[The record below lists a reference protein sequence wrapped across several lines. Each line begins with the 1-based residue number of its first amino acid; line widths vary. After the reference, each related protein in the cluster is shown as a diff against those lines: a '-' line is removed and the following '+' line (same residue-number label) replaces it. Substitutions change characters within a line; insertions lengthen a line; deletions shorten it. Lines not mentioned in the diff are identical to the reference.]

1 VLGEGRV
8 NTDSETRPKFMRFVR
23 KFAVPIIVAWL
34 LLTVAVNV
42 LVPPIESVARNHAV
56 TMSPQ
61 DAPAMIAAKRIGADF
76 HESDSDSIAMIV
88 LESDKPLGEEAHRYY
103 DALVKKLQADLKHV
117 QHVQNVWGDPL
128 TAAGV
133 QSRDG
138 KAAYVQLNLAGNQG
152 STVGNE
158 SVKAVREVVERSAP
172 PKGLKVYVTGPAAL
186 TTDMNDAADKSMFI
200 MMGVTGVVIMIM
212 LFIAYR
218 SVSTML
224 LVLVMVG
231 FEMGTAR
238 GVVAILGNYGLLG
251 FSTFVVAMLSS
262 LAIAAG
268 TDYAIFLI
276 GRYQENRQAGQDR
289 EAAYYTMF
297 RGTFHI
303 ILGSGLTIA
312 GATFC
317 LHLARLSYFKALGIP
332 SALGLI
338 VVVAGALTAAP
349 AVVAVATRFGLLDPK
364 RAVKVH
370 GWRRIGTAAVRW
382 PGAVLAASLVAAL
395 VGILIMPSMKVSYN
409 DRFYIP
415 RDLRSNIGYEAAE
428 RHFSAAT
435 MNPDILM
442 IESDHDMRNSG
453 DMIILDR
460 LAKDVFRSPG
470 IAMVQSITRPLGGPI
485 EHTSIPF
492 QISAQSIPIQ
502 ENLQFMKDRMADMLT
517 MSDDLGAM
525 TDTLERMRGLMEQMT
540 HTTHHMVGDM
550 GDMKATLDEMRDH
563 LADFDDFARP
573 LRGYLYWEQHCFNIP
588 VCWAVRS
595 VFDAIDGVDKFS
607 DNMSTLIKDVNNVDA
622 ILPQMLAQFPPI
634 IAVAQSMRA
643 SLLTIHSS
651 FSGLVTQVSQMTDTA
666 SAMGRAFDASRSGD
680 YFYLPPEAFQN
691 PDFQRGLKLFL
702 SPDGKAARFIIT
714 HDTDPATPAGIAAV
728 KPELA
733 AAHQAVKGTALT
745 DAKFYL
751 AGTAAIYRDIQSG
764 SHYDLLIVGIAAL
777 TLIFA
782 VMVIITRALVASL
795 VIIGTVLL
803 SLGAAFGLSVLVWQH
818 LFGLDLNWIAPVFG
832 LIILLAVGS
841 DYNLLLVS
849 RFQEEIHAGL
859 KTGIIR
865 SMGSTG
871 GVVTAAGLVFAFTMM
886 SMAASDLRSIGQAGT
901 TIGLGL
907 LFDTLIVRS
916 LMTPSTAALL
926 GRWFWWPLQVRP
938 RPASHMLRPNGPR
951 NLVQTLFPDE
961 SAGAATRPA
970 CSIERQVND
979 AAHYRGEGIVPR
991 ATPHDTYGS
1000 ALHLYPTGYDGDPTP
1015 TED

>member
-1 VLGEGRV
+1 MI
-8 NTDSETRPKFMRFVR
+8 TDHHARPKFMRFVR
-23 KFAVPIIVAWL
+23 RFAVPIIVAWL

-42 LVPPIESVARNHAV
+42 LVPPIESVARSHAV

-61 DAPAMIAAKRIGADF
+61 DAPAMIAAKRIGAKF
-76 HESDSDSIAMIV
+76 HESDSDSIAMVV
-88 LESDKPLGEEAHRYY
+88 LESDQQLGEHAHRYY
-103 DALVKKLQADLKHV
+103 DGLVEKLQADYQHV
-117 QHVQNVWGDPL
+117 QHVHNVWGDPL

-152 STVGNE
+152 STLGNE
-158 SVKAVREVVERSAP
+158 SVKAVRDVVDGSAP
-172 PKGLKVYVTGPAAL
+172 PQGLKVYVTGPAAL
-186 TTDMNDAADKSMFI
+186 TTDMNEAADKSMFK

-212 LFIAYR
+212 LFITYR
-218 SVSTML
+218 SISTVL

-276 GRYQENRQAGQDR
+276 GRYHEARQAGEDR
-289 EAAYYTMF
+289 ETAYYTMF
-297 RGTFHI
+297 RGTYHV

-332 SALGLI
+332 SALGLL
-338 VVVAGALTAAP
+338 VVIAGALTVGP
-349 AVVAVATRFGLLDPK
+349 AVVAVASRFGLLEPK
-364 RAVKVH
+364 RMAKTR
-370 GWRRIGTAAVRW
+370 GWRRIGAAAVRW
-382 PGAVLAASLVAAL
+382 PAPVFATSLAIAI

-415 RDLRSNIGYEAAE
+415 HALPSNVGYTAAE

-442 IESDHDMRNSG
+442 VESDHDMRNTG

-460 LAKDVFRSPG
+460 ISKDIFRSPG

-492 QISAQSIPIQ
+492 QISAGSIPIR
-502 ENLQFMKDRMADMLT
+502 ENLQFMKDRSADMLT
-517 MSDDLGAM
+517 MSNDLGAM
-525 TDTLERMRGLMEQMT
+525 ISSIERMYGLMGQMSD
-540 HTTHHMVGDM
+540 TTHHMLGDM
-550 GDMKATLDEMRDH
+550 NEMKATVDEMRDH

-573 LRGYLYWEQHCFNIP
+573 FRSYLYWEPHCFDIP
-588 VCWAVRS
+588 VCWASRS
-595 VFDAIDGVDKFS
+595 VFEAIDGVDKFS
-607 DNMSTLIKDVNNVDA
+607 DDMRALLNDVSNIDT
-622 ILPQMLAQFPPI
+622 ILPQIRQQFPPI

-643 SLLTIHSS
+643 SLLTMQSS
-651 FSGLVTQVSQMTDTA
+651 FSGLITQMSKMTDTA
-666 SAMGRAFDASRSGD
+666 SAMGEAFDASRSGD
-680 YFYLPPEAFQN
+680 YFYLPPEAFDN

-714 HDTDPATPAGIAAV
+714 HDTDPATPAGISAV
-728 KPELA
+728 MPELT
-733 AAHQAVKGTALT
+733 AAHQAVKGTNLT

-751 AGTAAIYRDIQSG
+751 TGTAAIYRDIQSG

-777 TLIFA
+777 TLIFV
-782 VMVIITRALVASL
+782 VMVMITRALVASL
-795 VIIGTVLL
+795 VIVGTVLI
-803 SLGAAFGLSVLVWQH
+803 SLGAAFGLSVLVWQYI
-818 LFGLDLNWIAPVFG
+818 FGLALNWIAPVFG

-849 RFQEEIHAGL
+849 RFQEEISAGL

-865 SMGSTG
+865 SVGETG
-871 GVVTAAGLVFAFTMM
+871 QVVTAAGLVFAFTMM
-886 SMAASDLRSIGQAGT
+886 SMVASDLRSIGQAGS

-907 LFDTLIVRS
+907 LFDTLVVRS
-916 LMTPSTAALL
+916 LMTPSIAALL
-926 GRWFWWPLQVRP
+926 GRWFWWPLRVRP
-938 RPASHMLRPNGPR
+938 RPASSMLRPFGPR
-951 NLVQTLFPDE
+951 QLVRSLLLGENGEVAKTNLQS
-961 SAGAATRPA
+961 SAR
-970 CSIERQVND
+970 
-979 AAHYRGEGIVPR
+979 
-991 ATPHDTYGS
+991 
-1000 ALHLYPTGYDGDPTP
+1000 
-1015 TED
+1015 

>member
-1 VLGEGRV
+1 M
-8 NTDSETRPKFMRFVR
+8 NTGQDARPKFMRFVR
-23 KFAVPIIVAWL
+23 RFAVPILVAWL
-34 LLTVAVNV
+34 LVTVALNV

-61 DAPAMIAAKRIGADF
+61 DAPAMIAAKRIGEKF

-88 LESDKPLGEEAHRYY
+88 LESDKQLDEQAHGYY
-103 DALVKKLQADLKHV
+103 DGLVKKLQADPKHV

-152 STVGNE
+152 GTLGNE
-158 SVKAVREVVERSAP
+158 SVKAVREIVDNSVP
-172 PKGLKVYVTGPAAL
+172 PKGLKAYVTGPAAL
-186 TTDMNDAADKSMFI
+186 TTDMNEAADKSMFK

-218 SVSTML
+218 SISTVL

-238 GVVAILGNYGLLG
+238 GLVALLGNSGLLG

-276 GRYQENRQAGQDR
+276 GRYQEARQAGQDR
-289 EAAYYTMF
+289 EAAWYTMF

-317 LHLARLSYFKALGIP
+317 LYLARLSYFKALGIP

-349 AVVAVATRFGLLDPK
+349 AVVAVASRFGLLDPK
-364 RAVKVH
+364 RVVKVH
-370 GWRRIGTAAVRW
+370 GWRRIGTATVRW
-382 PGAVLAASLVAAL
+382 PGPVFAASLVIAL
-395 VGILIMPSMKVSYN
+395 VGILIMPSMRVSYN

-415 RDLRSNIGYEAAE
+415 PNLPSNIGYAAAE

-442 IESDHDMRNSG
+442 IESDHDMRNPG

-460 LAKDVFRSPG
+460 IAKDVFRSPG

-502 ENLQFMKDRMADMLT
+502 QNLQFMKDRMADMLK
-517 MSDDLGAM
+517 MSDDLGVM
-525 TDTLERMRGLMEQMT
+525 IGSMERMYALMGQMSS
-540 HTTHHMVGDM
+540 TTHHMVGDM
-550 GDMKATLDEMRDH
+550 HDMKSTLDEMRDH

-573 LRGYLYWEQHCFNIP
+573 LRGYLYWEPHCFDIP
-588 VCWAVRS
+588 VCWATRS
-595 VFDAIDGVDKFS
+595 VFEAIDGVDKFS
-607 DNMSTLIKDVNNVDA
+607 DEINAVVEDVGNIDTL
-622 ILPQMLAQFPPI
+622 LPQMLQQIPPI
-634 IAVAQSMRA
+634 IAVAKSMRGT
-643 SLLTIHSS
+643 LLTLHSS
-651 FSGLVTQVSQMTDTA
+651 FSGLVTQMAQMTDTA
-666 SAMGRAFDASRSGD
+666 SAMGQAFDASRIGD
-680 YFYLPPEAFQN
+680 YFYLPPEALQN

-728 KPELA
+728 KPELN

-745 DAKFYL
+745 DARFYL

-764 SHYDLLIVGIAAL
+764 SQYDLLIVGAAAL
-777 TLIFA
+777 TLIFV
-782 VMVIITRALVASL
+782 VMLIITRALVASL
-795 VIIGTVLL
+795 VIVGTVLL

-818 LFGLDLNWIAPVFG
+818 IFGLDLNWIAPVFG

-849 RFQEEIHAGL
+849 RFQDEIRAGL

-865 SMGSTG
+865 SMGETG

-886 SMAASDLRSIGQAGT
+886 SMVASDLRSIGQAGS

-916 LMTPSTAALL
+916 LMTPSVAALL
-926 GRWFWWPLQVRP
+926 GRWFWWPQRVRS
-938 RPASHMLRPNGPR
+938 RPARYLLRPPGPR
-951 NLVQTLFPDE
+951 ADIPSVLV
-961 SAGAATRPA
+961 
-970 CSIERQVND
+970 RQ
-979 AAHYRGEGIVPR
+979 
-991 ATPHDTYGS
+991 
-1000 ALHLYPTGYDGDPTP
+1000 
-1015 TED
+1015 

>member
-1 VLGEGRV
+1 MSAEE
-8 NTDSETRPKFMRFVR
+8 NARPWFMRFVR
-23 KFAVPIIVAWL
+23 RFAVPILIAWL

-61 DAPAMIAAKRIGADF
+61 DAPAMIAAKRIGAKF
-76 HESDSDSIAMIV
+76 QESSSDSIAMVV
-88 LESDKPLGEEAHRYY
+88 LESDKQLGGQAHRYY
-103 DALVKKLQADLKHV
+103 DGLVNRLHADTKHV
-117 QHVQNVWGDPL
+117 QHLQNVWGDPL

-138 KAAYVQLNLAGNQG
+138 KAAYLQLSLAGDQG
-152 STVGNE
+152 STLGNE
-158 SVKAVREVVERSAP
+158 SVKAVREIIDHSSP
-172 PKGLKVYVTGPAAL
+172 PNGLKVYVTGPAPL
-186 TTDMNDAADKSMFI
+186 TTDMNDAADESMLV
-200 MMGVTGVVIMIM
+200 MMGVTGAVIMIM
-212 LFIAYR
+212 LFLTYR

-224 LVLVMVG
+224 LIMVMVG

-238 GVVAILGNYGLLG
+238 GVVAILGNHDLLG

-276 GRYQENRQAGQDR
+276 GRYQEARQAGQDR
-289 EAAYYTMF
+289 EASYYSMF

-332 SALGLI
+332 SALGLL

-349 AVVAVATRFGLLDPK
+349 AVVVVASRFGLLDPK
-364 RAVKVH
+364 RVVKVR
-370 GWRRIGTAAVRW
+370 GWRRIGTATVRW
-382 PGAVLAASLVAAL
+382 PGAVLAASFAIAL
-395 VGILIMPSMKVSYN
+395 VGILIMPTMKVSYN

-415 RDLRSNIGYEAAE
+415 AELPSNVGYAAAE

-442 IESDHDMRNSG
+442 IESDHDLRNSG

-460 LAKDVFRSPG
+460 LAKDIFRTPG

-492 QISAQSIPIQ
+492 QISAQAIPIQ
-502 ENLQFMKDRMADMLT
+502 QNLQFMKDRTADMLK

-525 TDTLERMRGLMEQMT
+525 IGSMERMQALVGKMGGATDQLT
-540 HTTHHMVGDM
+540 GDM
-550 GDMKATLDEMRDH
+550 HGMQTTLDEMRDH
-563 LADFDDFARP
+563 LSDFDDFARP
-573 LRGYLYWEQHCFNIP
+573 FRNYLYWEQHCADIP
-588 VCWAVRS
+588 VCWASRS

-607 DNMSTLIKDVNNVDA
+607 ADMSTLIRDMGNVDA
-622 ILPQMLAQFPPI
+622 ILPQLRGEFPPM
-634 IAVAQSMRA
+634 IAVAKTMQGT
-643 SLLTIHSS
+643 LLTMHSS
-651 FSGLVTQVSQMTDTA
+651 FSGLVTQLAQMTDTA
-666 SAMGRAFDASRSGD
+666 SAMGQAFDASRSGD

-691 PDFQRGLKLFL
+691 PDFQRGLQLFL

-714 HDTDPATPAGIAAV
+714 HDTDPATPGGIAAV
-728 KPELA
+728 PSELN
-733 AAHQAVKGTALT
+733 AAHQAVKGTTLT

-764 SHYDLLIVGIAAL
+764 SNYDLLIVGIAAL

-795 VIIGTVLL
+795 VIVGTVLL

-849 RFQEEIHAGL
+849 RFQEEIGAGL

-865 SMGSTG
+865 SMGETG
-871 GVVTAAGLVFAFTMM
+871 GVVTSAGLVFAFTMM
-886 SMAASDLRSIGQAGT
+886 SMAASDLSSIGQAGT

-916 LMTPSTAALL
+916 LMTPSVAALL
-926 GRWFWWPLQVRP
+926 GRWFWWPLRVR
-938 RPASHMLRPNGPR
+938 RPASNARRSATATGPTDR
-951 NLVQTLFPDE
+951 RLVSHA
-961 SAGAATRPA
+961 SA
-970 CSIERQVND
+970 
-979 AAHYRGEGIVPR
+979 
-991 ATPHDTYGS
+991 
-1000 ALHLYPTGYDGDPTP
+1000 
-1015 TED
+1015 

>member
-1 VLGEGRV
+1 M
-8 NTDSETRPKFMRFVR
+8 NTGQDARPKFMRFVR
-23 KFAVPIIVAWL
+23 RFAVPILVAWL
-34 LLTVAVNV
+34 LVTVALNV

-61 DAPAMIAAKRIGADF
+61 DAPAMIAAKRIGEKF

-88 LESDKPLGEEAHRYY
+88 LESDKQLDEQAHGYY
-103 DALVKKLQADLKHV
+103 DGLVKKLQADPKHV

-152 STVGNE
+152 GTLGNE
-158 SVKAVREVVERSAP
+158 SVKAVREIVDNSVP
-172 PKGLKVYVTGPAAL
+172 PKGLKAYVTGPAAL
-186 TTDMNDAADKSMFI
+186 TTDMNEAADKSMFK

-218 SVSTML
+218 SISTVL
-224 LVLVMVG
+224 LVLVMVS

-238 GVVAILGNYGLLG
+238 GLVALLGNTGLLG

-276 GRYQENRQAGQDR
+276 GRYQEARQAGQDR
-289 EAAYYTMF
+289 EAAWYTMF
-297 RGTFHI
+297 RRTFHI

-317 LHLARLSYFKALGIP
+317 LYLARLSYFKALGIP

-349 AVVAVATRFGLLDPK
+349 AVVAVASRFGLLDPK
-364 RAVKVH
+364 RVVKVH
-370 GWRRIGTAAVRW
+370 GWRRIGTATVRW
-382 PGAVLAASLVAAL
+382 PGPVFAASLVIAL
-395 VGILIMPSMKVSYN
+395 VGILIMPSMRVSYN

-415 RDLRSNIGYEAAE
+415 PNLPSNIGYAAAE

-442 IESDHDMRNSG
+442 IESDHDMRNPG

-460 LAKDVFRSPG
+460 IAKDVFRSPG

-502 ENLQFMKDRMADMLT
+502 QNLQFMKDRMADMLK
-517 MSDDLGAM
+517 MSDDLGVM
-525 TDTLERMRGLMEQMT
+525 IGSMERMYALMGQMSS
-540 HTTHHMVGDM
+540 TTHHMVGDM
-550 GDMKATLDEMRDH
+550 HDMKSTLDEMRDH

-573 LRGYLYWEQHCFNIP
+573 LRGYLYWEPHCFDIP
-588 VCWAVRS
+588 VCWATRS
-595 VFDAIDGVDKFS
+595 VFEAIDGVDKFS
-607 DNMSTLIKDVNNVDA
+607 DEINAVLEDMGNIDTL
-622 ILPQMLAQFPPI
+622 LPQMLQQIPPI
-634 IAVAQSMRA
+634 IAVAKSMRGT
-643 SLLTIHSS
+643 LLTQHSS
-651 FSGLVTQVSQMTDTA
+651 FSGLVTQMAQMTDTA
-666 SAMGRAFDASRSGD
+666 STMGQAFDASRSGD

-691 PDFQRGLKLFL
+691 ADFQRGLKLFL

-728 KPELA
+728 KPELN

-745 DAKFYL
+745 DARFYL

-764 SHYDLLIVGIAAL
+764 SQYDLLIVGAAAL
-777 TLIFA
+777 TLIFV
-782 VMVIITRALVASL
+782 VMLIITRALVASL
-795 VIIGTVLL
+795 VIVGTVLL

-818 LFGLDLNWIAPVFG
+818 IFGLDLNWIAPVFG

-849 RFQEEIHAGL
+849 RFQDEIRAGL

-865 SMGSTG
+865 SMGETG

-886 SMAASDLRSIGQAGT
+886 SMVASDLRSIGQAGS

-916 LMTPSTAALL
+916 LMTPSVAALL
-926 GRWFWWPLQVRP
+926 GRWFWWPQRVRS
-938 RPASHMLRPNGPR
+938 RPARYLLRPLGPR
-951 NLVQTLFPDE
+951 ADIPVLV
-961 SAGAATRPA
+961 
-970 CSIERQVND
+970 RQ
-979 AAHYRGEGIVPR
+979 
-991 ATPHDTYGS
+991 
-1000 ALHLYPTGYDGDPTP
+1000 
-1015 TED
+1015 

>member
-1 VLGEGRV
+1 
-8 NTDSETRPKFMRFVR
+8 
-23 KFAVPIIVAWL
+23 
-34 LLTVAVNV
+34 
-42 LVPPIESVARNHAV
+42 
-56 TMSPQ
+56 
-61 DAPAMIAAKRIGADF
+61 
-76 HESDSDSIAMIV
+76 MIV
-88 LESDKPLGEEAHRYY
+88 LESDKQLDEQAHGYY
-103 DALVKKLQADLKHV
+103 DGLVKKLQADPKHV

-152 STVGNE
+152 GTLGNE
-158 SVKAVREVVERSAP
+158 SVKAVREIVDNSVP
-172 PKGLKVYVTGPAAL
+172 PKGLKAYVTGPAAL
-186 TTDMNDAADKSMFI
+186 TTDMNEAADKSMFK

-218 SVSTML
+218 SISTVL

-238 GVVAILGNYGLLG
+238 GLVALLGNSGLLG

-276 GRYQENRQAGQDR
+276 GRYQEARQAGQDR
-289 EAAYYTMF
+289 EAAWYTMF

-317 LHLARLSYFKALGIP
+317 LYLARLSYFKALGIP

-349 AVVAVATRFGLLDPK
+349 AVVAVASRFGLLDPK
-364 RAVKVH
+364 RVVKVH
-370 GWRRIGTAAVRW
+370 GWRRIGTATVRW
-382 PGAVLAASLVAAL
+382 PGPVFAASLVIAI
-395 VGILIMPSMKVSYN
+395 VGILIMPSMRVSYN

-415 RDLRSNIGYEAAE
+415 PNLPSNIGYAAAE

-442 IESDHDMRNSG
+442 IESDHDMRNPG

-460 LAKDVFRSPG
+460 IAKDVFRSPG

-502 ENLQFMKDRMADMLT
+502 QNLQFMKDRMADMLK
-517 MSDDLGAM
+517 MSDDLGVM
-525 TDTLERMRGLMEQMT
+525 IGSMERMYALMGQMSS
-540 HTTHHMVGDM
+540 TTHHMVGDM
-550 GDMKATLDEMRDH
+550 HDMKSTLDEMRDH

-573 LRGYLYWEQHCFNIP
+573 LRGYLYWEPHCFNIP
-588 VCWAVRS
+588 VCWATRS
-595 VFDAIDGVDKFS
+595 VFEAIDGVDKFS
-607 DNMSTLIKDVNNVDA
+607 DEINAVLEDMGNIDTL
-622 ILPQMLAQFPPI
+622 LPQMLQQIPPI
-634 IAVAQSMRA
+634 IAVAKSMRGT
-643 SLLTIHSS
+643 LLTLHSS
-651 FSGLVTQVSQMTDTA
+651 FSGLVTQMAQMTDTA
-666 SAMGRAFDASRSGD
+666 SAMGQAFDASRIGD
-680 YFYLPPEAFQN
+680 YFYLPPEALQN

-728 KPELA
+728 KPELN

-745 DAKFYL
+745 DARFYL
-751 AGTAAIYRDIQSG
+751 AGTAAIYRDIRSG
-764 SHYDLLIVGIAAL
+764 SQYDLLIVGAAAL
-777 TLIFA
+777 TLIFV
-782 VMVIITRALVASL
+782 VMLIITRALVASL
-795 VIIGTVLL
+795 VIVGTVLL

-818 LFGLDLNWIAPVFG
+818 IFGLDLNWIAPVFG

-849 RFQEEIHAGL
+849 RFQDEIRAGL

-865 SMGSTG
+865 SMGETG
-871 GVVTAAGLVFAFTMM
+871 GVVTAAGLVFAFTMT
-886 SMAASDLRSIGQAGT
+886 SMVASDLRSIGQAGS

-916 LMTPSTAALL
+916 LMTPSVAALL
-926 GRWFWWPLQVRP
+926 GRWFWWPQRVRS
-938 RPASHMLRPNGPR
+938 RPARYLLRPPGPR
-951 NLVQTLFPDE
+951 ADIPSVLV
-961 SAGAATRPA
+961 
-970 CSIERQVND
+970 RQ
-979 AAHYRGEGIVPR
+979 
-991 ATPHDTYGS
+991 
-1000 ALHLYPTGYDGDPTP
+1000 
-1015 TED
+1015 

>member
-1 VLGEGRV
+1 M
-8 NTDSETRPKFMRFVR
+8 NTDNQGRPRFARFVR
-23 KFAVPIIVAWL
+23 RFAVPILIAWL
-34 LLTVAVNV
+34 LMTVALNV

-61 DAPAMIAAKRIGADF
+61 DAPAMIAAKRIGAQF
-76 HESDSDSIAMIV
+76 HESNSDSIAMIV
-88 LESDKPLGEEAHRYY
+88 LESDKQLGEQAHRYY
-103 DALVKKLQADLKHV
+103 DGLVKALQADTKHV
-117 QHVQNVWGDPL
+117 QHIQNVWGDPL

-133 QSRDG
+133 QSPDG
-138 KAAYVQLNLAGNQG
+138 KAAYVQLNLAGDQG
-152 STVGNE
+152 STSGNE
-158 SVKAVREVVERSAP
+158 SVKAIREIVDKSAP
-172 PKGLKVYVTGPAAL
+172 PNGLKVYTTGPAAL
-186 TTDMNDAADKSMFI
+186 TTDMNEAADKSMFK

-218 SVSTML
+218 SISTVL

-238 GVVAILGNYGLLG
+238 GLVALLGSRELLG

-268 TDYAIFLI
+268 TDYAIFLV
-276 GRYQENRQAGQDR
+276 GRYQEARQAGQDR
-289 EAAYYTMF
+289 ETAYYAMF

-332 SALGLI
+332 SALGLL

-349 AVVAVATRFGLLDPK
+349 AVVAVASRFGLLDPRRMIK
-364 RAVKVH
+364 TR
-370 GWRRIGTAAVRW
+370 GWRRIGAATVRW
-382 PGAVLAASLVAAL
+382 PGPVFAASLVIAI
-395 VGILIMPSMKVSYN
+395 VGILIMPTMKISYN

-415 RDLRSNIGYEAAE
+415 RSLPSNVGYNAAE

-442 IESDHDMRNSG
+442 VESDHDMRNSG

-460 LAKDVFRSPG
+460 IAKDVFRSPG

-492 QISAQSIPIQ
+492 QISAQSIPIR
-502 ENLQFMKDRMADMLT
+502 ENLQFMRDRTADMLK

-525 TDTLERMRGLMEQMT
+525 IGSMQRMQDLLGQLSS
-540 HTTHHMVGDM
+540 TTHHMVGDM
-550 GDMKATLDEMRDH
+550 QEMKSTLDEMRDH

-573 LRGYLYWEQHCFNIP
+573 FRSYLYWEQHCYDIP
-588 VCWAVRS
+588 ACWAARS

-607 DNMSTLIKDVNNVDA
+607 ENMSTLINDVSNVDA
-622 ILPQMLAQFPPI
+622 IVPQMIAQFAPI
-634 IAVAQSMRA
+634 IAVAKSMQGT
-643 SLLTIHSS
+643 LLTMHSS
-651 FSGLVTQVSQMTDTA
+651 FSGLVIQMTQMTDTA
-666 SAMGRAFDASRSGD
+666 SAMGQAFDASRSGD

-702 SPDGKAARFIIT
+702 SPNGKAARFIIT
-714 HDTDPATPAGIAAV
+714 HDADPATPAGIFAV
-728 KPELA
+728 KPELN

-745 DAKFYL
+745 DARFYL

-764 SHYDLLIVGIAAL
+764 SQFDLLIVGTAAL
-777 TLIFA
+777 TLIFV

-795 VIIGTVLL
+795 VIVGTVLL

-818 LFGLDLNWIAPVFG
+818 IFGLDLNWIAPVFG

-849 RFQEEIHAGL
+849 RFQEEIPAGL
-859 KTGIIR
+859 KTGIVR
-865 SMGSTG
+865 SMGETG

-886 SMAASDLRSIGQAGT
+886 SMVASDLRSIGQAGS

-916 LMTPSTAALL
+916 LMTPSIAALL
-926 GRWFWWPLQVRP
+926 GRWFWWPRRVRP
-938 RPASHMLRPNGPR
+938 RPASYMLRPFGTR
-951 NLVQTLFPDE
+951 RLVRSLLLGED
-961 SAGAATRPA
+961 ADAATAKLPRP
-970 CSIERQVND
+970 SGN
-979 AAHYRGEGIVPR
+979 
-991 ATPHDTYGS
+991 GS
-1000 ALHLYPTGYDGDPTP
+1000 ASQATSPQRVGPVR
-1015 TED
+1015 

>member
-1 VLGEGRV
+1 M
-8 NTDSETRPKFMRFVR
+8 NTDDKNTRPRYMRAVR
-23 KFAVPIIVAWL
+23 TFAVPIILAWL

-61 DAPAMIAAKRIGADF
+61 DAPAMIAAKRIGAKF
-76 HESDSDSIAMIV
+76 HESNSDSIAMVV
-88 LESDKPLGEEAHRYY
+88 LESDEELGEDAHRYY
-103 DALVKKLQADLKHV
+103 DGLVKKLQADPKHV

-152 STVGNE
+152 STEGNE
-158 SVKAVREVVERSAP
+158 SVKAVREIVDNSAA

-186 TTDMNDAADKSMFI
+186 TTDMNDAADKSMFK

-212 LFIAYR
+212 LFITYR
-218 SVSTML
+218 SISTVL

-238 GVVAILGNYGLLG
+238 GVVAFLGNNHLLG

-276 GRYQENRQAGQDR
+276 GRYHEARQAGEDR
-289 EAAYYTMF
+289 ETAYYTMF
-297 RGTFHI
+297 RGTYHV

-332 SALGLI
+332 SALGLL
-338 VVVAGALTAAP
+338 VVIAGALTAAP
-349 AVVAVATRFGLLDPK
+349 AVVAVASRFGLLEPK
-364 RAVKVH
+364 RMIKAR
-370 GWRRIGTAAVRW
+370 GWRKIGTAAVRW
-382 PGAVLAASLVAAL
+382 PGPVFATSLVIAV
-395 VGILIMPSMKVSYN
+395 VGILVMPSMKVSYN

-415 RDLRSNIGYEAAE
+415 RNLPSNVGYRAAE

-460 LAKDVFRSPG
+460 LAKEVFRSPG

-502 ENLQFMKDRMADMLT
+502 QNLRFMRDRMGDMLK
-517 MSDDLGAM
+517 MSDDLGALIGSM
-525 TDTLERMRGLMEQMT
+525 QRMQNLLGQISN
-540 HTTHHMVGDM
+540 TTHHMRGDIN
-550 GDMKATLDEMRDH
+550 DMKATVDEMRDH
-563 LADFDDFARP
+563 LSDFEDFARP
-573 LRGYLYWEQHCFNIP
+573 FRGYLYWEQHCYDIP
-588 VCWAVRS
+588 VCWASRS
-595 VFDAIDGVDKFS
+595 VFEAIDGVDKFS
-607 DNMSTLIKDVNNVDA
+607 DNMQALLNDVANIDA
-622 ILPQMLAQFPPI
+622 VLPQMVQEFPPI
-634 IAVAQSMRA
+634 IAVAQSMRG
-643 SLLTIHSS
+643 SLLTMHSS
-651 FSGLVTQVSQMTDTA
+651 FSGLVTQMSKMTDTA
-666 SAMGRAFDASRSGD
+666 SAMGEAFDASKGGD
-680 YFYLPPEAFQN
+680 YFYLPPEAFDN
-691 PDFQRGLKLFL
+691 ADFQRGLKLFL

-714 HDTDPATPAGIAAV
+714 HDTDPATPAGISAV
-728 KPELA
+728 IPELA
-733 AAHQAVKGTALT
+733 AAHQAVKGTNLT

-751 AGTAAIYRDIQSG
+751 TGTAAIYRDIQAG

-777 TLIFA
+777 TLIFV

-795 VIIGTVLL
+795 AIVGTVLI

-818 LFGLDLNWIAPVFG
+818 IFGLDLNWIAPVFG

-849 RFQEEIHAGL
+849 RFQEEIGAGL

-865 SMGSTG
+865 SVGETG
-871 GVVTAAGLVFAFTMM
+871 QVVTAAGLVFAFTMM
-886 SMAASDLRSIGQAGT
+886 SMVASDLRSIGQAGS

-907 LFDTLIVRS
+907 LFDTLVVRS
-916 LMTPSTAALL
+916 LMTPSIAALL
-926 GRWFWWPLQVRP
+926 GRWFWWPQRVRP
-938 RPASHMLRPNGPR
+938 RPASSMLRPFGPR
-951 NLVQTLFPDE
+951 VLVRSLLLRHSEAQ
-961 SAGAATRPA
+961 
-970 CSIERQVND
+970 
-979 AAHYRGEGIVPR
+979 H
-991 ATPHDTYGS
+991 
-1000 ALHLYPTGYDGDPTP
+1000 
-1015 TED
+1015 

>member
-1 VLGEGRV
+1 MNSDHEP
-8 NTDSETRPKFMRFVR
+8 RPKFMRFVR
-23 KFAVPIIVAWL
+23 RFAVPIIVAWL
-34 LLTVAVNV
+34 LLTIAVNV
-42 LVPPIESVARNHAV
+42 LVPQIESVARSHAV

-61 DAPAMIAAKRIGADF
+61 DAPALIAAKRIGEKF

-88 LESDKPLGEEAHRYY
+88 LESDEQLGEEAHRYY
-103 DALVKKLQADLKHV
+103 DGLVAKLQDDPTYV

-138 KAAYVQLNLAGNQG
+138 KAAYVQLNLAGDQG
-152 STVGNE
+152 STLGNR
-158 SVKAVREVVERSAP
+158 SVEAVREIVDTSAP
-172 PKGLKVYVTGPAAL
+172 PQGLKVYITGPAAL
-186 TTDMNDAADKSMFI
+186 TTDMNEAADKSMFK

-218 SVSTML
+218 SVSTVL
-224 LVLVMVG
+224 VVLVMVG

-238 GVVAILGNYGLLG
+238 GLVALLGNYGLLE

-276 GRYQENRQAGQDR
+276 GRYQEARQAGQDR

-297 RGTFHI
+297 RGTYHI

-332 SALGLI
+332 SAVGLL

-349 AVVAVATRFGLLDPK
+349 AVVTVATRFGLLDPRQKIKK
-364 RAVKVH
+364 R
-370 GWRRIGTAAVRW
+370 GWRRVGTAAVRW
-382 PGAVLAASLVAAL
+382 PGPVFVTSLVIAV
-395 VGILIMPSMKVSYN
+395 VGILIMPSMKLSYN

-415 RDLRSNIGYEAAE
+415 ANLPSNIGYAAAE

-442 IESDHDMRNSG
+442 IESDRDMRNPG

-460 LAKDVFRSPG
+460 IANEVFRSPG

-492 QISAQSIPIQ
+492 QISAQSIPIRQ
-502 ENLQFMKDRMADMLT
+502 NLKFMKDRTADMLT

-525 TDTLERMRGLMEQMT
+525 IGSMERMQGLLRRMSD
-540 HTTHHMVGDM
+540 TTHHMVADM
-550 GDMKATLDEMRDH
+550 HEMQATLDELRNH

-573 LRGYLYWEQHCFNIP
+573 LRNYLYWEPHCFNIP
-588 VCWAVRS
+588 ACWATRS
-595 VFDAIDGVDKFS
+595 VFEAIDGVDKFS
-607 DNMSTLIKDVNNVDA
+607 ENMRTLITDMNNIDA
-622 ILPQMLAQFPPI
+622 IMPQMLAQFPPI
-634 IAVAQSMRA
+634 IAVAKSMRA
-643 SLLTIHSS
+643 TLLTMHSS
-651 FSGLVTQVSQMTDTA
+651 FSGLVTQMAQMTDTA
-666 SAMGRAFDASRSGD
+666 SAMGQAFDASRSGD

-702 SPDGKAARFIIT
+702 SPDGTAARFIIT
-714 HDTDPATPAGIAAV
+714 HDTDPATPAGISAV
-728 KPELA
+728 MPELN
-733 AAHQAVKGTALT
+733 AAHHAVKGTTLT

-764 SHYDLLIVGIAAL
+764 SQYDLLIVGIAAL
-777 TLIFA
+777 TLIFV

-795 VIIGTVLL
+795 VIVGTVLL

-818 LFGLDLNWIAPVFG
+818 IFGLDLNWIAPVFG

-849 RFQEEIHAGL
+849 RFQEEIRAGL
-859 KTGIIR
+859 QTGIIR
-865 SMGSTG
+865 SMGETG

-886 SMAASDLRSIGQAGT
+886 SMVASDLRSIGQAGS

-916 LMTPSTAALL
+916 LMTPSIAALL
-926 GRWFWWPLQVRP
+926 GRWFWWPQRVRP
-938 RPASHMLRPNGPR
+938 RPASFMLRPFGPR
-951 NLVQTLFPDE
+951 RLVRSLLLGEE
-961 SAGAATRPA
+961 SDAATTKPK
-970 CSIERQVND
+970 
-979 AAHYRGEGIVPR
+979 
-991 ATPHDTYGS
+991 TT
-1000 ALHLYPTGYDGDPTP
+1000 DG
-1015 TED
+1015 

>member
-1 VLGEGRV
+1 M
-8 NTDSETRPKFMRFVR
+8 NADSPDNQARPKFMRFVHR
-23 KFAVPIIVAWL
+23 FAWPIIIGWL
-34 LLTVAVNV
+34 LLTVALNV

-56 TMSPQ
+56 TMSPK
-61 DAPAMIAAKRIGADF
+61 DAPAMIAAKRIGATY

-88 LESDKPLGEEAHRYY
+88 LESDKDLGDLGGEAHRYY
-103 DALVKKLQADLKHV
+103 DGLVKKLEADPEHV

-138 KAAYVQLNLAGNQG
+138 KAAYVELNLAGNQG
-152 STVGNE
+152 STMGNE
-158 SVKAVREVVERSAP
+158 SVKAVREIVDRSAP
-172 PKGLKVYVTGPAAL
+172 PKGLKVYVTGPAPL
-186 TTDMNDAADKSMFI
+186 TTDMNEAADKSMFV
-200 MMGVTGVVIMIM
+200 MMGVTGLVIMIM
-212 LFIAYR
+212 LFLAYR
-218 SVSTML
+218 SISTVL

-238 GVVAILGNYGLLG
+238 GLVAILGNYDLLG

-276 GRYQENRQAGQDR
+276 GRYQEARQAGQDR

-312 GATFC
+312 GATLC

-332 SALGLI
+332 SAVGLV

-364 RAVKVH
+364 RMIKTR
-370 GWRRIGTAAVRW
+370 GWRRMGTATVRW
-382 PGAVLAASLVAAL
+382 PGPIFVASLLICL
-395 VGILIMPSMKVSYN
+395 VGILIMPSIKLSFN

-415 RDLRSNIGYEAAE
+415 GDLPSNVGYEAAE

-442 IESDHDMRNSG
+442 IESDHDMRNTG

-460 LAKDVFRSPG
+460 LAKDIFRSPG

-502 ENLQFMKDRMADMLT
+502 ENLQFMKDRTADMLK

-525 TDTLERMRGLMEQMT
+525 IGSMERMQALVGQLSSR
-540 HTTHHMVGDM
+540 THHIVGDM
-550 GDMKATLDEMRDH
+550 HDMQATLDEMRDH

-573 LRGYLYWEQHCFNIP
+573 LRGYLYSEQHCFNIP
-588 VCWAVRS
+588 VCWATKS
-595 VFDAIDGVDKFS
+595 VFEAIDGVDKFS
-607 DNMSTLIKDVNNVDA
+607 DNMSTLIKDMNNIDA
-622 ILPQMLAQFPPI
+622 IMPQMVAEFPPI
-634 IAVAQSMRA
+634 IAVAKSMQGT
-643 SLLTIHSS
+643 LLTMHSS
-651 FSGLVTQVSQMTDTA
+651 FSGLVTQMARMTDTA
-666 SAMGRAFDASRSGD
+666 SAMGQAFDASKSGD

-691 PDFQRGLKLFL
+691 TDFQRGLKLFL
-702 SPDGKAARFIIT
+702 SADGKAARFIIT
-714 HDTDPATPAGIAAV
+714 HDADPATPAGISAV
-728 KPELA
+728 EPELA

-745 DAKFYL
+745 DARFYL

-764 SHYDLLIVGIAAL
+764 SRYDLLIVGIAAL

-795 VIIGTVLL
+795 VIVGTVLL

-818 LFGLDLNWIAPVFG
+818 ILGLDLNWIAPVFG

-849 RFQEEIHAGL
+849 RFQEEIGAGL
-859 KTGIIR
+859 RTGIIR
-865 SMGSTG
+865 SMGETG
-871 GVVTAAGLVFAFTMM
+871 GVVTSAGLVFAFTMM

-916 LMTPSTAALL
+916 FMTPSIAALL
-926 GRWFWWPLQVRP
+926 GRWFWWPLKVRP
-938 RPASHMLRPNGPR
+938 RPASEMLRPFGPR
-951 NLVQTLFPDE
+951 RLVRSLLLGEEAD
-961 SAGAATRPA
+961 AATQPQRVVGLTPA
-970 CSIERQVND
+970 ER
-979 AAHYRGEGIVPR
+979 
-991 ATPHDTYGS
+991 
-1000 ALHLYPTGYDGDPTP
+1000 
-1015 TED
+1015 